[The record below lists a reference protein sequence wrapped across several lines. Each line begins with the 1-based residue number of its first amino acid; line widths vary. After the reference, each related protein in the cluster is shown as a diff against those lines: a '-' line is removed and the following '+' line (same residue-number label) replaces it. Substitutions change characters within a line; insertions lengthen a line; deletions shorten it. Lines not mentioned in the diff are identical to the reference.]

1 MNVKEIWIVMDKYEL
16 NKYGLLGV
24 LKQWGR
30 YQAAPPSGCQL
41 TLNQTHGLTWLQK
54 NFKQSGNVLPLCVF
68 SNVYVYVHM
77 T

>member
-30 YQAAPPSGCQL
+30 
-41 TLNQTHGLTWLQK
+41 
-54 NFKQSGNVLPLCVF
+54 
-68 SNVYVYVHM
+68 
-77 T
+77 